1 MNFPVDRSAPASAN
15 LDAAAAHA
23 PGSRAGPLAAMLP
36 HVLFLATVLY
46 GAALFWI
53 APRPPLADLPQH
65 AGQVMLLRDLLERA
79 SPWQSL
85 VQLNLLTPYLIGYGL
100 ALPLT
105 YLMPVAA
112 ALKCLMTVAYLGFV
126 ASCVGFRRHLHGD
139 ARLDWLFVPGCFGF
153 AFGWGFYTFLVAAPL
168 GILFIW
174 LTYGYA
180 TALSVKKG
188 VAIALAGAVLFF
200 CHGLVFLFACAVG
213 VGFVLFKQRPLAHGV
228 RALEPFVPLGLLCI
242 AYVLRSR
249 ATDPLLG
256 QTVPDIVVFKW
267 GWNLHRVLSLPVY
280 VWGMSKS
287 AAMYLPLVALMFA
300 APWLWRDRINRDRAV
315 IVPMLA
321 VTFIWFAVPD
331 AALKTGYLYHRFAL
345 FLLPAYALMF
355 CPAPR
360 SASDGR
366 ASASGSA
373 SGSPWTAWRGVGVQ
387 AAIIAGCWIFLTD
400 QAIRLHR
407 FAAENAPLENLLAR
421 AEPGQRALNLVFD
434 RDSPAYGSIAAY
446 MHQALWYQAEKHG
459 FVDFNFAT
467 FVPQIVR
474 FKPGMLPLQ
483 PPALEGDPRRFDWT
497 RDNGRQ
503 YRYFFVHKAGPL
515 PANFFANEECDVV
528 QVVQEGEWSL
538 YERRDCR

>member
-1 MNFPVDRSAPASAN
+1 MQRPRQRR
-15 LDAAAAHA
+15 
-23 PGSRAGPLAAMLP
+23 SRAPVREPRCCRAC
-36 HVLFLATVLY
+36 FFATVLY

-65 AGQVMLLRDLLERA
+65 AGQVMLLRDLLEHA

-213 VGFVLFKQRPLAHGV
+213 VGFVLFKQRPLARGV
-228 RALEPFVPLGLLCI
+228 KALAPFVPLGLLCI

-300 APWLWRDRINRDRAV
+300 APWLWRDKINRDRAV

-360 SASDGR
+360 PASDAR

-373 SGSPWTAWRGVGVQ
+373 LGSPWTAWRGVGVQ

-400 QAIRLHR
+400 QAVRLHR
-407 FAAENAPLENLLAR
+407 FAAENAPLEKLLAR

-434 RDSPAYGSIAAY
+434 RESPAYGSIAAY

-467 FVPQIVR
+467 FVPQIAR

-497 RDNGRQ
+497 KDNGRQ
-503 YRYFFVHKAGPL
+503 YRYFFVHKAGPV
-515 PANFFANEECDVV
+515 PENFFVNNECDVV